1 MSNLMMTAFRMGC
14 RDVPSRLA
22 KSRIEEMTRL
32 FALTLTVLCGSLLFA
47 ADKKGDDKVGPA
59 LQFKMKSIDGQEVDL
74 AQFQGKVVMFV
85 NVASQCGLTPQYEAL
100 EKLYE
105 KYMNAGFVIV
115 GVPANEF
122 GNQEPG
128 TDAEIKEF
136 CSTKYNVKFPMMSK
150 VVVKGKGITP
160 LYQYLTEQGPE
171 KFRGP
176 ITWNFEKFLV
186 NRQGE
191 VIARFA
197 PRVRPDDPKVIAAI
211 EEALKK

>member
-1 MSNLMMTAFRMGC
+1 
-14 RDVPSRLA
+14 
-22 KSRIEEMTRL
+22 MTRL
-32 FALTLTVLCGSLLFA
+32 LALSLALSVA
-47 ADKKGDDKVGPA
+47 MALPADDKKGDAQVGPA
-59 LQFKMKSIDGQEVDL
+59 LKFKMKNIDGQEVDL
-74 AQFQGKVVMFV
+74 SQFQGKVVLFV

-100 EKLYE
+100 QKLYDRYE
-105 KYMNAGFVIV
+105 KEGLVII

-128 TDAEIKEF
+128 SDAEIKEF

-150 VVVKGKGITP
+150 VVVKGKGIAP
-160 LYQYLTEQGPE
+160 LYQYLTEEGPE

-186 NRQGE
+186 NRHGE
-191 VIARFA
+191 VVARFA

-211 EEALKK
+211 EAELKAK